1 MFEIVQVSALP
12 SRYGR
17 QSYDE
22 VVGAEPNFT
31 YRSASPVPPLVT
43 TFRLVAPDG
52 TARVYRRDAPCAP
65 DRRVTGTPLLSE
77 PPPPPLVTFSAI
89 VVVLVVVPE
98 VAVTVTFA
106 VPVVAVLDAV
116 KVSVDDA
123 VPFAAGVTDDG
134 LNDAVTPAGRP
145 DAVRLVAELKP
156 PVLVTVTVEVPVAPC
171 ATDSEDGFALTV

>member
-22 VVGAEPNFT
+22 VVGAEPNLT
-31 YRSASPVPPLVT
+31 YRSASPVPPPIT
-43 TFRLVAPDG
+43 NFRFDELDG

-65 DRRVTGTPLLSE
+65 DRPVTGTPLLSE

-145 DAVRLVAELKP
+145 DTVR
-156 PVLVTVTVEVPVAPC
+156 VEVPVAPC